1 MNVRLIENCDFDED
15 GEFLGSD
22 SHFSNDLACNDADD
36 FPDETVLDE
45 IEDEGHQFED
55 DEEFLDEEYF
65 QPSLPRDG
73 QRRAFQLFWCGT
85 EEAAE
90 RDFPKPD
97 SYGFRENMSE
107 NRTGAVRR
115 VRRDGPVPRNFFLE
129 RELIA
134 RTSSESDVKYPP
146 KRPPPILDFAFV
158 FTSFVAALV
167 IAYYTVV

>member
-73 QRRAFQLFWCGT
+73 QRRAFQVWSLKLFFYVTFFVWHN
-85 EEAAE
+85 
-90 RDFPKPD
+90 FP
-97 SYGFRENMSE
+97 SFRYIS
-107 NRTGAVRR
+107 
-115 VRRDGPVPRNFFLE
+115 
-129 RELIA
+129 
-134 RTSSESDVKYPP
+134 
-146 KRPPPILDFAFV
+146 
-158 FTSFVAALV
+158 
-167 IAYYTVV
+167 